1 MQIARQVRLIA
12 VTIAMYAVQL
22 VAAGCLPAAH
32 AQSLIIVDTTADED
46 LDNASCSLREAIV
59 AANGNGNYRG
69 CLAPGAGLGDRIE
82 FALGIGTPTIAI
94 GATPLPMI
102 TDRVTVDGGAGKVE
116 LRGPGGPLVS
126 GSHILRFAF
135 GSAGSIVRNLVINNS
150 ADDGI
155 FIAADQ
161 VWIFGCYI
169 GTDATGMIAVPNQG
183 FNVQIFSG
191 NGSRVGGATN
201 GGPCSGDCNV
211 IAGAFAQKANV
222 LVDLNATGA
231 WVRGNFIGVNVN
243 GTARIEA
250 NNTRGVVDKGLATLI
265 GGANDTT
272 PGGPCTGDCNVI
284 SGNDINGGIFLDTP
298 AMQSQV
304 LGNFIGTDVTGTIGI
319 SNGRSEGFSIGVL
332 SFANHATIGGTIPE
346 MRNVISGN
354 RGANVQVRGVGS
366 VVLGNYIGTDA
377 AGMAAIPMSGP
388 GVYVTDASGTVVGGT
403 AAGARNLISGASN
416 NGDYGV
422 VLNASTNVQVLGN
435 HIGLSADGTPL
446 PNQSHG
452 VEIRSGASN
461 NIIGGVLAAARNTI
475 AFNGG
480 DGIEVRGGIDQV
492 RSNRILGN
500 SIFGNAGEGIALES
514 GANDDLAPPTI
525 DGLAPLRGLA
535 CAMCTV
541 EIFSD
546 SENEG
551 RLFEGSVFTSD
562 GTWSFDGPLTGPNIT
577 ATNTDQS
584 DNTSPFSAPFALPT
598 PTASPSASPTV
609 TSPQNTPTA
618 SATRTQTPTRTL
630 PPSAAT
636 ATRTRTPSAATATQ
650 TLPLSA
656 ATATRTVP
664 PSAATAT
671 RTRTP
676 SAAPATQTLPP
687 SAATATRTVP
697 PSAATAT
704 VTSQTPPATP
714 SATATP
720 PPGATATATRAP
732 CTGDCNGDGS
742 VTINELILGV
752 RIALDQSPV
761 SECPAM
767 ANAQSMVDIVQLI
780 RAVNNAVE
788 ACAA

>member
-1 MQIARQVRLIA
+1 MQVARQVRLIA
-12 VTIAMYAVQL
+12 LTMAAYAAL
-22 VAAGCLPAAH
+22 LAAADRRPAAH
-32 AQSLIIVDTTADED
+32 AQSLIIVDTAADED
-46 LDNASCSLREAIV
+46 LANASCSLREAII
-59 AANGNGNYRG
+59 ASNGNGNYRG
-69 CLAPGAGLGDRIE
+69 CLAPGAGLNDTIE
-82 FALGIGTPTIAI
+82 FALGAGTPTIAI
-94 GATPLPMI
+94 GAVPLPMI
-102 TDRVTVDGGAGKVE
+102 TDRVMINGGANRVE

-126 GSHILRFAF
+126 GSHILRFAI

-161 VWIFGCYI
+161 VWIFGCFI
-169 GTDATGMIAVPNQG
+169 GTDATGMTAVPNQG

-191 NGSRVGGATN
+191 NGSRVGGATD
-201 GGPCSGDCNV
+201 GGPCTGDCNV

-243 GTARIEA
+243 GTARIEE
-250 NNTRGVVDKGLATLI
+250 NDTRGVVDKGLATLI
-265 GGANDTT
+265 GGANGTT

-284 SGNDINGGIFLDTP
+284 SGNDINGGVFLDTP

-304 LGNFIGTDVTGTIGI
+304 LGNFIGTDVTGTIAI
-319 SNGRSEGFSIGVL
+319 SNGSSEGFSIGVL
-332 SFANHATIGGTIPE
+332 SFANQATIGGTIPE

-354 RGANVQVRGVGS
+354 RGANVQVRGLGT

-388 GVYVTDASGTVVGGT
+388 GVYVTDANGTVVGGT

-435 HIGLSADGTPL
+435 HIGLSADGMPL

-452 VEIRSGASN
+452 IAIRSGASN
-461 NIIGGVLAAARNTI
+461 NIVGGVLPAAGNTI

-480 DGIEVRGGIDQV
+480 DGIQVTGGIGQV
-492 RSNRILGN
+492 RSNRLLGN
-500 SIFGNAGEGIALES
+500 SIFANTGAGIALES
-514 GANDDLAPPTI
+514 GANDDLPPPSI
-525 DGLAPLRGLA
+525 EGLAPLRGQA
-535 CAMCTV
+535 CAMCTI

-546 SENEG
+546 SEDEG
-551 RLFEGSVFTSD
+551 RVFEGSVFTSD
-562 GTWSFDGPLTGPNIT
+562 GAWSFDGPLTGPQVT

-609 TSPQNTPTA
+609 TSPVSTPTA
-618 SATRTQTPTRTL
+618 SATRTQTPTPTHSV

-636 ATRTRTPSAATATQ
+636 ATRTRTPTAATPTH
-650 TLPLSA
+650 
-656 ATATRTVP
+656 TVP

-671 RTRTP
+671 RTRTSP
-676 SAAPATQTLPP
+676 AATPTQTVPP
-687 SAATATRTVP
+687 SPATATRTVP

-704 VTSQTPPATP
+704 VTPPTPPATP

-720 PPGATATATRAP
+720 PPGATATATPAL

-742 VTINELILGV
+742 VMINELIIGV
-752 RIALDQSPV
+752 RIALGQSAV
-761 SECPAM
+761 GECPAL
-767 ANAQSMVDIVQLI
+767 ANAENVVDIVQLI
-780 RAVNNAVE
+780 RAVNNTLN